1 MVVNGELI
9 YSTEDLMTLILKSN
23 PGYKSSSLYNKIE
36 EMENNGEITRVGKTQ
51 YVFAKRKSFN
61 NEIEGNIAKGVDK
74 LMKNNYSSDFEY
86 VIYETTATLNQ
97 FLNHLINKNI
107 IILEVNKFFLDHVFN
122 TLKDAGYKSV
132 LINPNKEDVF
142 RYIEDDSII
151 LLPLISRSPIDKKN
165 KRITI
170 EKLAVDMICSTTL
183 NCFYEGAEL
192 PNVIEDILFNYK
204 VRYDTLKNY
213 AKRRHALD
221 KLKALTP
228 KTMEIMFT
236 SCALKKRT

>member
-9 YSTEDLMTLILKSN
+9 YNTEDLMNLILKSN

-61 NEIEGNIAKGVDK
+61 NEIESNVAKKVDK
-74 LMKNNYSSDFEY
+74 LIKSNYSADFEY
-86 VIYETTATLNQ
+86 VIYETTTTLNQ
-97 FLNHLINKNI
+97 FLNHLINRNVV
-107 IILEVNKFFLDHVFN
+107 ILEVGKFFLEHVFN

-132 LINPNKEDVF
+132 LMNPNKEDVF
-142 RYIEDDSII
+142 RYVEDGSII
-151 LLPLISRSPIDKKN
+151 LLPLISKAPIDKKN

-221 KLKALTP
+221 KLKVLAP
-228 KTMEIMFT
+228 KTMEMMFDD
-236 SCALKKRT
+236 